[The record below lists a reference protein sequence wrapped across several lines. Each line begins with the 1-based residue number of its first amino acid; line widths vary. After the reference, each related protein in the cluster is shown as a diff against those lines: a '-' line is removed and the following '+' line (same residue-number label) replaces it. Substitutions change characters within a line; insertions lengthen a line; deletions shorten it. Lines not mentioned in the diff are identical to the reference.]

1 MHKKAEPNQAASH
14 LKNETAASRYFM
26 SKSGGEFQR
35 LQIGFHS
42 GVVDPQ
48 EFVGGGHHV
57 DAVGLALGAFPV
69 HELVDRF
76 IQRCGLQ
83 LDAQNKKECPP

>member
-1 MHKKAEPNQAASH
+1 MHKKAAPNQAASH

-26 SKSGGEFQR
+26 AKSGGVFQR

-57 DAVGLALGAFPV
+57 DAVGLAFGAFLV
-69 HELVDRF
+69 HELTGSARGAF
-76 IQRCGLQ
+76 C
-83 LDAQNKKECPP
+83 K